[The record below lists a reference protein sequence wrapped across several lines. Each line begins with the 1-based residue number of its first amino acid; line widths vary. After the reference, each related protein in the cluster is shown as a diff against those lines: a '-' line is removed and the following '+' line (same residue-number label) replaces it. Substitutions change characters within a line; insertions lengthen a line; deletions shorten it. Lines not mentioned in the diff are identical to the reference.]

1 MVKCKHC
8 KKSIKK
14 KNELCFIHNKSQC
27 CACNK
32 ITSNQIVLKNCGHSF
47 CKPCL
52 SWHVYHNQWYGG
64 FNTTDLLECPYCTEP
79 LCDDDWS
86 NIMNYLV
93 VNGKLQREIVWVYY
107 LDKDMISQLHS
118 IVDFNVEYTV
128 KERNDIEDHWESENN
143 SFLWNLVQVDDE
155 PEIVYF
161 VNVNVNV
168 TRKTFY
174 TFKIDY
180 LTIKIQ
186 NDKLYKELV
195 EYVFHPLRIQR
206 FGGMDYLELI

>member
-1 MVKCKHC
+1 
-8 KKSIKK
+8 
-14 KNELCFIHNKSQC
+14 
-27 CACNK
+27 
-32 ITSNQIVLKNCGHSF
+32 
-47 CKPCL
+47 
-52 SWHVYHNQWYGG
+52 
-64 FNTTDLLECPYCTEP
+64 
-79 LCDDDWS
+79 
-86 NIMNYLV
+86 MNYLV